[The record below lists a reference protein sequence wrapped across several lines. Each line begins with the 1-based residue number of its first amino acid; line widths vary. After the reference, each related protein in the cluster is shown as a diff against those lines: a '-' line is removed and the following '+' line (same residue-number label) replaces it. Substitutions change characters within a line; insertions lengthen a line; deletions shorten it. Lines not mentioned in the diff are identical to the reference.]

1 MNREGFENLNE
12 SRFEQSQRK
21 SKNGGLLKVALVILV
36 LAGAGAWALFEVEQS
51 EELYYDYEETVLP
64 EILDEEAIVTEEDKP
79 VELEDKLEV
88 EIAERE
94 EGTVDFFY
102 ERALKKEKEK
112 DYEGA
117 VEDYTRTIEL
127 AKRRSAEMWNS
138 LNNRG
143 IIKAKKLKDY
153 KGAIKDF
160 NKIIEIETNRSDGEV
175 NATRLEAGYTNRA
188 YVKKMMGNKEG
199 ACDDLYEALSLGVES
214 SVDFIEKKI
223 DENCL

>member
-1 MNREGFENLNE
+1 MNRDDFEPLNE

-21 SKNGGLLKVALVILV
+21 SKNSGLLKVALVILV
-36 LAGAGAWALFEVEQS
+36 AAGAGSWALFEVEQS
-51 EELYYDYEETVLP
+51 EERYYDYEETVLP
-64 EILDEEAIVTEEDKP
+64 EVLDVEAIAIEEEEQP
-79 VELEDKLEV
+79 VELEV
-88 EIAERE
+88 EIAEEE

-127 AKRRSAEMWNS
+127 AKRRSAKMWNS

-143 IIKAKKLKDY
+143 VIKAKKLKDY

-188 YVKKMMGNKEG
+188 YVKKMLGNKEG
-199 ACDDLYEALSLGVES
+199 ACYDLYEALSLGVES